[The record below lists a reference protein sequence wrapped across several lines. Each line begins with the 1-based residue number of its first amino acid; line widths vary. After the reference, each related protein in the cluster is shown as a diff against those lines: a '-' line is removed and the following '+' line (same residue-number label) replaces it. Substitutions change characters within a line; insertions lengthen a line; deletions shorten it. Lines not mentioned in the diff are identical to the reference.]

1 MRYFQSLHN
10 GKVKIAHGRLGG
22 DTSESETRKRRHD
35 RAHRQ
40 LRLKQH
46 LERITREAVED
57 CRIYF
62 SFSGKTPSNGITSP
76 VPKAKS
82 GNPEERPQRRRSNNR
97 SDNQP
102 RRASSLTVTVVERRP
117 RFKAYIREDGKICA
131 APLH

>member
-10 GKVKIAHGRLGG
+10 GKVKIAHGRFGG

-62 SFSGKTPSNGITSP
+62 SGKTPSNGVTSP

-82 GNPEERPQRRRSNNR
+82 GSEANRPQRRRSNSR
-97 SDNQP
+97 SDSQP
-102 RRASSLTVTVVERRP
+102 RRASSFTVTVVERRP

-131 APLH
+131 ARLH